1 MIIFTPPLLPFQC
14 PPGLSGRFPCPSFF
28 SAKGRKAPN
37 SKTTIQGPRP
47 FPFPSPILPT
57 STSSSLLF
65 RLLLR
70 AKSSS
75 SPFAVC
81 RSPCAGY
88 KNSPRGK
95 FLGASRNRGNSCY
108 IIGFCIVFPNSRLIR
123 WSFPNLRHAGYF
135 RLGTYE
141 GGGGGCGGGEG
152 TSPEKC

>member
-1 MIIFTPPLLPFQC
+1 MYGKSRYSLFPSSSSTAPPSLKLGMIIFTPPLLPFQC

-28 SAKGRKAPN
+28 SAEGRKAPN

-47 FPFPSPILPT
+47 FPFPSPILPPT

-81 RSPCAGY
+81 RSPCAGL
-88 KNSPRGK
+88 KFTKASFKRKVSWSVSEPR
-95 FLGASRNRGNSCY
+95 
-108 IIGFCIVFPNSRLIR
+108 
-123 WSFPNLRHAGYF
+123 
-135 RLGTYE
+135 E
-141 GGGGGCGGGEG
+141 
-152 TSPEKC
+152 